1 MKPKLFAGCWK
12 KKIHFFILTV
22 LFFSKNISILNLCV
36 VCLFMNSTLI
46 NKCLSQ
52 PKIKFKLKNMS
63 GRKKLSHTTGLQ
75 ICSGLNTSKTLLT
88 YSKKGTLITTYK
100 VTVCVRNN

>member
-12 KKIHFFILTV
+12 KKIHFSILTD

-36 VCLFMNSTLI
+36 VCLFMNSTLMD
-46 NKCLSQ
+46 KCLSQ

-63 GRKKLSHTTGLQ
+63 GRKKT
-75 ICSGLNTSKTLLT
+75 LT
-88 YSKKGTLITTYK
+88 YNRAAGMQWFKYFQNSFYI
-100 VTVCVRNN
+100 